1 MASLMENLIDVLY
14 KEAEEYEALLGLSM
28 KKTPI
33 IVANNVGELQR
44 ITDEEQEVVG
54 RIHSLDKERISVTKD
69 IANVLN
75 KDVKTMKISD
85 VVEVLS
91 KRPDEQKKLQDAQRK
106 LTDVAKKLQRVN
118 NQNSMLI
125 EQALELVGYEINM
138 YQAIKRAPE
147 TANYNKGAY
156 NTGMVYGAPNTG
168 FDAKQ

>member
-75 KDVKTMKISD
+75 KDVKMMKISD

>member
-14 KEAEEYEALLGLSM
+14 KEANEYETLLGLSM

-33 IVANNVGELQR
+33 IVANNVVELQK

-54 RIHSLDKERISVTKD
+54 RIHSLDKERVLVTKD

-85 VVEVLS
+85 VVTVLE
-91 KRPDEQKKLQDAQRK
+91 KRPEEQKKLQDAQRK
-106 LTDVAKKLQRVN
+106 LTSLAKQLQRVN
-118 NQNSMLI
+118 SQNSMLI
-125 EQALELVGYEINM
+125 EKALELVGYEINM
-138 YQAIKRAPE
+138 YQAMKRAPE
-147 TANYNKGAY
+147 TANYNRGAY
-156 NTGMVYGAPNTG
+156 NTGMAYGAPNTG

>member
-1 MASLMENLIDVLY
+1 MENLIDVLY

-106 LTDVAKKLQRVN
+106 LTDVAKQLQRVN

>member
-1 MASLMENLIDVLY
+1 MASLMENLIEVLY
-14 KEAEEYEALLGLSM
+14 KEAEEYEKLLGLSM

-33 IVANNVGELQR
+33 IVANNVTELQK

-54 RIHSLDKERISVTKD
+54 RIHSLDKERVSVTKD

-75 KDVKTMKISD
+75 MDVRTMKISD
-85 VVEVLS
+85 VVKVLE
-91 KRPDEQKKLQDAQRK
+91 KRPEEQKNLQNAQAR
-106 LTDVAKKLQRVN
+106 LTDLAKQLQRVN
-118 NQNSMLI
+118 SQNSMLI

-147 TANYNKGAY
+147 TANYNRGAY
-156 NTGMVYGAPNTG
+156 NTGMAYGAPNAG

>member
-14 KEAEEYEALLGLSM
+14 KEADEYETLLGLSM
-28 KKTPI
+28 RKTPV
-33 IVANNVGELQR
+33 IVEGDVPKLQQ
-44 ITDEEQEVVG
+44 ITDEEQKVVE

-75 KDVKTMKISD
+75 KDVNTMKISD
-85 VVEVLS
+85 VAAVLD
-91 KRPDEQKKLQDAQRK
+91 KRPEEQKKLKDAQGRLGE
-106 LTDVAKKLQRVN
+106 LTKQLQRVN

-125 EQALELVGYEINM
+125 TQALELVGYEINM
-138 YQAIKRAPE
+138 YQAMKRAPE

-156 NTGMVYGAPNTG
+156 SAGMSYGMADAG

>member
-14 KEAEEYEALLGLSM
+14 KEANEYETLLGLSM
-28 KKTPI
+28 KKTPV
-33 IVANNVGELQR
+33 IVANNVEELQK

-54 RIHSLDKERISVTKD
+54 RIHSLDRERISVTKD

-75 KDVKTMKISD
+75 KDVKTIKISD
-85 VVEVLS
+85 IVAVLD
-91 KRPDEQKKLQDAQRK
+91 KRPDEQRKLQDAQRK
-106 LTDVAKKLQRVN
+106 LTDLAKQLQRVN
-118 NQNSMLI
+118 SQNSMLI

-147 TANYNKGAY
+147 TANYNRGAY

>member
-1 MASLMENLIDVLY
+1 MENLIDVLY
-14 KEAEEYEALLGLSM
+14 KEAIEYETLLGLSM
-28 KKTPI
+28 KKTPV
-33 IVANNVGELQR
+33 IVENNLAELQK

-54 RIHSLDKERISVTKD
+54 RIHSLDRERISVTKD

-75 KDVKTMKISD
+75 KDVKTIKISD
-85 VVEVLS
+85 IVAVLD
-91 KRPDEQKKLQDAQRK
+91 KRPDEQRKLQDAQRK
-106 LTDVAKKLQRVN
+106 LTDLAKQLQRVN
-118 NQNSMLI
+118 SQNSMLI

-147 TANYNKGAY
+147 TANYNRGAY

>member
-1 MASLMENLIDVLY
+1 MENLIDVLY

>member
-14 KEAEEYEALLGLSM
+14 KESIEYETLLGLSM
-28 KKTPI
+28 KKTPV
-33 IVANNVGELQR
+33 IVANNVAELQK

-54 RIHSLDKERISVTKD
+54 RIHSLDKERASVTKD

-75 KDVKTMKISD
+75 KDVKTMTISD
-85 VVEVLS
+85 VVKVLD
-91 KRPDEQKKLQDAQRK
+91 KRPEEQRKLQDAQNK
-106 LTDVAKKLQRVN
+106 LSEVAKQLQRVN

-125 EQALELVGYEINM
+125 SQALELVGYEINL
-138 YQAIKRAPE
+138 YQAMKRAPE

-156 NTGMVYGAPNTG
+156 NTGMTYGAPNKG